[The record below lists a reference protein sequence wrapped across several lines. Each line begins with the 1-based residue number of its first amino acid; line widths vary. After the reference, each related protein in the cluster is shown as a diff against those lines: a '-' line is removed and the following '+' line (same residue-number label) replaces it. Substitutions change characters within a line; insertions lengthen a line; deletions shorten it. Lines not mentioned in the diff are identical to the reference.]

1 MRSGIR
7 LVNLII
13 ISSLLSGCET
23 AADAFFSAGDR
34 LFQPGESSAAS
45 MPTLS
50 VADFVAPYTLNPV
63 KANKD
68 YLGEWVKLRGVVI
81 DIRKVNG
88 ISNAYS
94 YLVSLKDENNKT
106 NNVIQFQFGSHNST
120 NVESLQIAG
129 ARQLLVRS
137 TRWAKRLCRCC
148 KILKLYNKNDN
159 RQRVYIF

>member
-1 MRSGIR
+1 MRSSIR

-50 VADFVAPYTLNPV
+50 VADFIAPYTLNPV

-120 NVESLQIAG
+120 NVESLQIGRSATIIG
-129 ARQLLVRS
+129 QVHALGEAPLPLLQNPKVV
-137 TRWAKRLCRCC
+137 
-148 KILKLYNKNDN
+148 
-159 RQRVYIF
+159 Q